1 MWISANLD
9 FLGRGDYKYLP
20 CSVGLVRLRSPPSQG
35 EGRGFE
41 SRTER
46 HSLLRELQN
55 HLRVP
60 VDVLGL
66 GFMHVSANWIG
77 N

>member
-9 FLGRGDYKYLP
+9 FQGKGDYKYLLP

-41 SRTER
+41 SRTEH
-46 HSLLRELQN
+46 HSLLMGTTGSLPN
-55 HLRVP
+55 SLVVT
-60 VDVLGL
+60 VDVPR
-66 GFMHVSANWIG
+66 VRVYARVC
-77 N
+77 